1 MTSSAVSNTVFKPGD
16 DYAWPHSKVNEKLQV
31 IDFANIDNVA
41 PAGAINSCAADMAR
55 WALAQLGHGKL
66 PDGDGRLFSE
76 QRSREMW
83 SPQTILPIN
92 DPPVPL
98 AALKP
103 NFADY
108 GLGWLLRDYHG
119 RKLVSHTGSVP
130 GFVSMVE
137 LVPEVSLGIVVLT
150 NAEETGA
157 FTSIITHLLD
167 QYLGLPPADW
177 VAAFKAAEELGNKE
191 AAEVEKKQAASRAAD
206 SKPSLPLEKY
216 VGVYKDAWYGSA
228 TIRLD
233 NAGLVLT
240 FDQTSGM
247 VGNLEHWQYDTFKT
261 HWRDPTTPD
270 AFVTFALKPD
280 GSIDHFKMV
289 AVSSL
294 ADFSYDYQDLYFEP
308 APPAAAKQPAH

>member
-1 MTSSAVSNTVFKPGD
+1 
-16 DYAWPHSKVNEKLQV
+16 
-31 IDFANIDNVA
+31 VA

-55 WALAQLGHGKL
+55 WALVQLGRGKL
-66 PDGDGRLFSE
+66 PEGNGRLFSE

-83 SPQTILPIN
+83 SPQTIIPN
-92 DPPVPL
+92 SDPPAPL
-98 AALKP
+98 AALRV
-103 NFADY
+103 NFVDY
-108 GLGWLLRDYHG
+108 GLGWFLRDYHG
-119 RKLVSHTGSVP
+119 RKVVGHDGGVP
-130 GFVSMVE
+130 GFVSTVE
-137 LVPEVSLGIVVLT
+137 LVPEERLGIVVLT
-150 NAEETGA
+150 NAEEMGGPLSV
-157 FTSIITHLLD
+157 FFHLLD
-167 QYLGLPPADW
+167 YYLGLPLADW
-177 VAAFKAAEELGNKE
+177 TAAFRAADELRQKDAAE
-191 AAEVEKKQAASRAAD
+191 AEKKQAASRAAD

-216 VGVYKDAWYGSA
+216 IGVYKDAWYGSA

-240 FDQTSGM
+240 FDQTPEM

-261 HWRDPTTPD
+261 HWHDPTTPD